1 MSLDRQWH
9 NHRLTLQSHSSKSAG
24 QEDQGRNDFKLRLG
38 GGVGRVV
45 GAGGER
51 GTRRNSIEADGRA
64 RTKAVSSVTSRT

>member
-9 NHRLTLQSHSSKSAG
+9 NHRLTLQSQNSKSAA

-45 GAGGER
+45 GAGWGR
-51 GTRRNSIEADGRA
+51 GVPGGTALRHMEEQEQRL
-64 RTKAVSSVTSRT
+64 